1 MKGFVYKQ
9 NIFLDENNNY
19 NIDVIINDVKYN
31 FTLKSTDKLS
41 ALYNDVNIQYNRN
54 LRSAKKEDFEYLYVK
69 NNKAVT
75 QKYWIITETID
86 TLYLCDTYDKQCD
99 KIPNNNKI
107 NINTYFS
114 DELLPSS
121 NNENSNIILDSYC
134 NILQF
139 LKSF

>member
-1 MKGFVYKQ
+1 MKGFIYKH
-9 NIFLDENNNY
+9 NIFSDENNNY
-19 NIDVIINDVKYN
+19 NIDVIINEIRYN
-31 FTLKSTDKLS
+31 FTLKPTDKLS

-99 KIPNNNKI
+99 KIPNNKI

-114 DELLPSS
+114 DELLPS
-121 NNENSNIILDSYC
+121 NNENSNILLDSYC

>member
-75 QKYWIITETID
+75 QKYWIITDIID

-99 KIPNNNKI
+99 KIPNNKI

-114 DELLPSS
+114 DELLPS
-121 NNENSNIILDSYC
+121 NNENSNILLDSYC

>member
-99 KIPNNNKI
+99 KIPNNKI

-114 DELLPSS
+114 DELLPS
-121 NNENSNIILDSYC
+121 NNENSNILLDSYC

>member
-31 FTLKSTDKLS
+31 FTLKPTDKLS

-54 LRSAKKEDFEYLYVK
+54 LRSTKKEDFDYLYVK

-99 KIPNNNKI
+99 KIPNNKI

-114 DELLPSS
+114 DELLPS
-121 NNENSNIILDSYC
+121 NNENSNILLDSYC

>member
-1 MKGFVYKQ
+1 MKGFVYKH
-9 NIFLDENNNY
+9 NIFSDENNNY
-19 NIDVIINDVKYN
+19 NIDVIINEIRYN
-31 FTLKSTDKLS
+31 FTLKPTDKLS
-41 ALYNDVNIQYNRN
+41 TLYNEINFQYNKN
-54 LRSAKKEDFEYLYVK
+54 QRSEKKEDFEYLYVK

-75 QKYWIITETID
+75 QKYWIITDIID
-86 TLYLCDTYDKQCD
+86 NLYLCDTYDKQCD

-114 DELLPSS
+114 DELLPS